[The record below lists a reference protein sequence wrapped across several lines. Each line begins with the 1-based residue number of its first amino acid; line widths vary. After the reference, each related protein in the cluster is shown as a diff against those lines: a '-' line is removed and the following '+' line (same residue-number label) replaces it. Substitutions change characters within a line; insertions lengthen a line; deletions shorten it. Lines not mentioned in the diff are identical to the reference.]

1 MSTLSYIRES
11 ERVFVDDASD
21 RDTPVIRSWRRR
33 LDNCRLDPAIAHE
46 TYVIQRASCSTSTR

>member
-11 ERVFVDDASD
+11 ERAFMGDASD
-21 RDTPVIRSWRRR
+21 RDTPVQSWRRR